1 MKQKDMNNAIK
12 QAFTKATPDVLESVL
27 SDCGEQKGTVIV
39 MTERKRISW
48 GKKLAAVAAVLA
60 LIVGIGFGAGSYY
73 FNNTVVTTVSLDV
86 NPSIELCINRNERVL
101 EATALNTDAKAVLG
115 EMDLKGSDLDVAVN
129 AIIGSM
135 LRNGY
140 ISEIANSILISVDS
154 KDATSAAALREKLT
168 AEINTLLN
176 TGSFAGAVLSQT
188 VTHET
193 ELVELASQYTM
204 TLGKAQLISR
214 IVAQDSRYTF
224 EELAKLNINELNLL
238 SQSATNPVEDVQT
251 LGKPSDKLYI
261 GTDAA
266 KQAALTHAGYTAE
279 LATYVEVEMDYD
291 DGVMLYEVEFT
302 VGGYEYDYDIDAK
315 TGAVLKS
322 EKEPVEDPIPA
333 GPNTPPDGKIGETL
347 AVQTALTHAGLTENQ
362 ITGLKVKFDSDD
374 GKAHYDV
381 SFHAGGYEYEYEI
394 GAYNPT
400 VLKFEKER
408 DDDRKE
414 TVDTPVSGEQT
425 LIGKD
430 AATIVALKHANL
442 TKDQVKDLEVELDE
456 ENGAKRYE
464 VSFQSGGW
472 EYDYEIDALT
482 GAVVYSEKDTDD

>member
-1 MKQKDMNNAIK
+1 
-12 QAFTKATPDVLESVL
+12 
-27 SDCGEQKGTVIV
+27 
-39 MTERKRISW
+39 
-48 GKKLAAVAAVLA
+48 
-60 LIVGIGFGAGSYY
+60 
-73 FNNTVVTTVSLDV
+73 
-86 NPSIELCINRNERVL
+86 
-101 EATALNTDAKAVLG
+101 
-115 EMDLKGSDLDVAVN
+115 
-129 AIIGSM
+129 
-135 LRNGY
+135 
-140 ISEIANSILISVDS
+140 
-154 KDATSAAALREKLT
+154 
-168 AEINTLLN
+168 
-176 TGSFAGAVLSQT
+176 
-188 VTHET
+188 
-193 ELVELASQYTM
+193 
-204 TLGKAQLISR
+204 
-214 IVAQDSRYTF
+214 
-224 EELAKLNINELNLL
+224 
-238 SQSATNPVEDVQT
+238 
-251 LGKPSDKLYI
+251 
-261 GTDAA
+261 
-266 KQAALTHAGYTAE
+266 
-279 LATYVEVEMDYD
+279 
-291 DGVMLYEVEFT
+291 MLYEVEFT